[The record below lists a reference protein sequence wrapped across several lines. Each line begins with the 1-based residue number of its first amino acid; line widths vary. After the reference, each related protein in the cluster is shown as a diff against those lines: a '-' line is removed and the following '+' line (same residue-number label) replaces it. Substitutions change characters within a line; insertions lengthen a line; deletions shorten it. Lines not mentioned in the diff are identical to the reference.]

1 MEEYV
6 KGCREFSEKDFYF
19 DHEILLEE
27 ETANFYVVM
36 SNPEEVFGIVL
47 EGDDWIN
54 VYADMNL
61 SDGSVR
67 EDLLLTWCHAEEERA
82 VLYHMNKIEKEL
94 IRLTAAEYMKKEGVM
109 LPGRYQIFTVEFG
122 PEYGAL
128 SIGSEGGSGCYYQ
141 EIFNMNDLKQCVCEY
156 IDQYVNVSA

>member
-6 KGCREFSEKDFYF
+6 KGCRAFSQKDFYL

-36 SNPEEVFGIVL
+36 GDLEEIFGIDL

-61 SDGSVR
+61 SNGHIK
-67 EDLLLTWCHAEEERA
+67 EDLMITWCHAEEERT
-82 VLYHMNKIEKEL
+82 VLYRMNETEKGL
-94 IRLTAAEYMKKEGVM
+94 MQLAAVAYMKKEGV
-109 LPGRYQIFTVEFG
+109 LIPGRWSFTIEFG
-122 PEYGAL
+122 PEYGEL
-128 SIGSEGGSGCYYQ
+128 CIGTEDSSGCRYQ
-141 EIFNMNDLKQCVCEY
+141 EVHDISSLRQCINEY